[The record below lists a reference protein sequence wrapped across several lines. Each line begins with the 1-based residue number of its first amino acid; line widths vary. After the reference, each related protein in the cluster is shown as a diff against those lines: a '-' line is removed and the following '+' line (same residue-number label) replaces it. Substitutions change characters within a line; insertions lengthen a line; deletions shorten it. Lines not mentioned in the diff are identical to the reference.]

1 MREAG
6 AGRCGMRQNY
16 QTNVK
21 FSTLEDAKAIAKDYE
36 QSVFGKENGVSGNVK
51 KFQELRATHKR
62 HGQNSARFNAVLEGI
77 QQIERL
83 REERVSQEH
92 PEAYE
97 NLMVA
102 YADLCTACKE
112 YIDSSRFRFTS
123 VGRQRAEIVKEVY
136 ANAEKEVLMIQ
147 MRYFEMGSQFKGEGI
162 TLRQLFAGETLPQ
175 LIQNDAANFSL
186 NESEAGP
193 AAKAERYRLNM
204 SAAAFKNRV
213 AQEARVDARD
223 SSVIAIL
230 LEYYQRI
237 LSRMDTDPA
246 SEDLVPDIL
255 NRIRSLCAGNEK
267 SNVLAELSGEV
278 GRVLEQT
285 GVTSGESS
293 EGSVGQSFVSVGE
306 YAEGVDISAVEAEA
320 NADQFSDYPVIT
332 NSEAKSMAEQNRY
345 NQGEGYT
352 KLYGLAGDR
361 GYNHGYIQTS
371 NSFDINNYLRSQK
384 FGDVSYES
392 HESIGMLNEA
402 TKLNRLSHKARF
414 YRLLGAP
421 YLQYALGLE
430 NLADANGFAKGTVQ
444 AVNAMAGKVITDA
457 GFMCVGH
464 QVDMMFATAPVMLTL
479 LCDEGMPLMATANFG
494 EGEFIFPRNT
504 SYMII
509 GARKHEGGNKATP
522 NERTFIGISPNGT
535 RDKGVFRGLEIICK
549 VLNPEGIQ
557 NQDAQSVES
566 MAEFK
571 KKQDSYVGEWGQHGD
586 GVHREAYLKMARRDM
601 ETLTPEEKVAM
612 DAYTTDSGDINRR
625 LRSGEDI
632 SDVLQTNISH
642 IKAAMRKHPLPTD
655 ITTYRGVDDGM
666 LLFLLNTSPDIT
678 PEERNRF
685 IINGKINHDALS
697 DGEGY
702 KVFEGI
708 VFRDP
713 AFVSTSTNRFFAKRW
728 ANGLNHQA
736 ISAQL
741 KREAEGMPEGS
752 AEKNRLSKQAH
763 AERWNISDITGSHV
777 MNMHLKKGTRA
788 LFSDTMYTSGNGGRP
803 RGQDELTLDSGGSY
817 RITAVSMDTK
827 GQYVFEVEVL

>member
-1 MREAG
+1 MRKTA
-6 AGRCGMRQNY
+6 AGRYGMRQNY

-21 FSTLEDAKAIAKDYE
+21 FSTLADAKAIAKDYE
-36 QSVFGKENGVSGNVK
+36 QSVFGAQNGISGNVQK
-51 KFQELRATHKR
+51 YQELRATQKKY
-62 HGQNSARFNAVLEGI
+62 GKNSARFNAVLYGI
-77 QQIERL
+77 LQIENMRN
-83 REERVSQEH
+83 ERVSEEH

-97 NLMVA
+97 NLIVA

-112 YIDSSRFRFTS
+112 YIDHSKYRFTA
-123 VGRQRAEIVKEVY
+123 VGKQREEIVKEIY
-136 ANAEKEVLMIQ
+136 ANAEKEVLMVQ
-147 MRYFEMGSQFKGEGI
+147 MRYFEMGSRFKGEGI

-175 LIQNDAANFSL
+175 LIQDDAANFSL
-186 NESEAGP
+186 NESEMAP

-255 NRIRSLCAGNEK
+255 NRIRSLCTGNEK
-267 SNVLAELSGEV
+267 SNVLAELSAEV
-278 GRVLEQT
+278 DWVLHTT
-285 GVTSGESS
+285 GVTGKESS
-293 EGSVGQSFVSVGE
+293 EGSIGQSFVSVGE
-306 YAEGVDISAVEAEA
+306 YAAGVDISDVEAEA

-332 NSEAKSMAEQNRY
+332 NNEAKSMAEKNPY
-345 NQGEGYT
+345 NQGEGYKT
-352 KLYGLAGDR
+352 LYGLSGDK
-361 GYNHGYIQTS
+361 GYNHGYIQTG
-371 NSFDINNYLRSQK
+371 NSFDINRYLREQE
-384 FGDVSYES
+384 FTGVSYES
-392 HESIGMLNEA
+392 HATIGMLNEA
-402 TKLNRLSHKARF
+402 ANMNRLSHKARF
-414 YRLLGAP
+414 YRLLGAS

-444 AVNAMAGKVITDA
+444 AINAMAGKVVTDA

-464 QVDMMFATAPVMLTL
+464 QVDLMFGSNPVMLTL

-509 GARKHEGGNKATP
+509 GARKYEEGNKATP

-535 RDKGVFRGLEIICK
+535 RDKGVFHGLEIICK
-549 VLNPEGIQ
+549 VLNPEGIP

-571 KKQDSYVGEWGQHGD
+571 KKQNSYVGEWGQHGD

-601 ETLTPEEKVAM
+601 ATLTPEEKVAM
-612 DAYTTDSGDINRR
+612 DAYTTNSGDINRR
-625 LRSGEDI
+625 LRSGDDI
-632 SDVLQTNISH
+632 SDVLQANISH

-666 LLFLLNTSPDIT
+666 LLFLLNTSPGIT
-678 PEERNRF
+678 PEERNRY
-685 IINGKINHDALS
+685 IINGRINHDALS

-728 ANGLNHQA
+728 ANGLNHKA
-736 ISAQL
+736 ISKSLEQQA
-741 KREAEGMPEGS
+741 KGMAEGS
-752 AEKNRLSKQAH
+752 AEKKRLLRQAGS
-763 AERWNISDITGSHV
+763 EEWNVSDITGSHV
-777 MNMHLKKGTRA
+777 MNMHLKRGTRA
-788 LFSDTMYTSGNGGRP
+788 LFSDTMYTSGDGGRP
-803 RGQDELTLDSGGSY
+803 RGQDELTLDSGGNY

-827 GQYVFEVEVL
+827 GQYVFDVEVL

>member
-1 MREAG
+1 
-6 AGRCGMRQNY
+6 
-16 QTNVK
+16 
-21 FSTLEDAKAIAKDYE
+21 
-36 QSVFGKENGVSGNVK
+36 
-51 KFQELRATHKR
+51 
-62 HGQNSARFNAVLEGI
+62 
-77 QQIERL
+77 
-83 REERVSQEH
+83 
-92 PEAYE
+92 
-97 NLMVA
+97 
-102 YADLCTACKE
+102 
-112 YIDSSRFRFTS
+112 
-123 VGRQRAEIVKEVY
+123 
-136 ANAEKEVLMIQ
+136 
-147 MRYFEMGSQFKGEGI
+147 
-162 TLRQLFAGETLPQ
+162 
-175 LIQNDAANFSL
+175 
-186 NESEAGP
+186 
-193 AAKAERYRLNM
+193 
-204 SAAAFKNRV
+204 
-213 AQEARVDARD
+213 
-223 SSVIAIL
+223 
-230 LEYYQRI
+230 
-237 LSRMDTDPA
+237 
-246 SEDLVPDIL
+246 
-255 NRIRSLCAGNEK
+255 
-267 SNVLAELSGEV
+267 
-278 GRVLEQT
+278 
-285 GVTSGESS
+285 
-293 EGSVGQSFVSVGE
+293 
-306 YAEGVDISAVEAEA
+306 
-320 NADQFSDYPVIT
+320 
-332 NSEAKSMAEQNRY
+332 MAEQNRY

-392 HESIGMLNEA
+392 HESIAMLNEA

-557 NQDAQSVES
+557 NQDAQSIES
-566 MAEFK
+566 MTEFK
-571 KKQDSYVGEWGQHGD
+571 KKQDNYEVQRGSHGD
-586 GVHREAYLKMARRDM
+586 GIHRAAYLKMARRDM

-612 DAYTTDSGDINRR
+612 NAYTKDSKDINDR

-632 SDVLQTNISH
+632 SDALQTNISH

-666 LLFLLNTSPDIT
+666 LLFLLNSSPDIT
-678 PEERNRF
+678 PEDRSKY
-685 IINGKINHDALS
+685 IINGAINHEAMS

-728 ANGLNHQA
+728 ANGLNHKA
-736 ISAQL
+736 ISKKMLQ
-741 KREAEGMPEGS
+741 EAESLPES
-752 AEKNRLSKQAH
+752 DPQKH
-763 AERWNISDITGSHV
+763 ERMRAAWDREWVETDITGSHV
-777 MNMHLKKGTRA
+777 MNMHIKKGTRA
-788 LFSDTMYTSGNGGRP
+788 LFSDTMYTSALDGSP
-803 RGQDELTLDSGGSY
+803 RGQNELTLDSGGYY
-817 RITAVSMDTK
+817 RITEVRMDTK

>member
-1 MREAG
+1 
-6 AGRCGMRQNY
+6 MRQNY

-21 FSTLEDAKAIAKDYE
+21 FSTLADAKAIAKDYE
-36 QSVFGKENGVSGNVK
+36 QSVFGVQNGVSGNVQK
-51 KFQELRATHKR
+51 YQELRATQKK
-62 HGQNSARFNAVLEGI
+62 HGKNSARFNAVLYGI
-77 QQIERL
+77 MQIENMRN
-83 REERVSQEH
+83 ERVSEEH

-97 NLMVA
+97 NLIVA

-112 YIDSSRFRFTS
+112 YIDHSKYRFTD
-123 VGRQRAEIVKEVY
+123 VGKQREEIVKEIY
-136 ANAEKEVLMIQ
+136 ANAEKEVLMVQ

-175 LIQNDAANFSL
+175 LIQDDAANFSL
-186 NESEAGP
+186 NESEMAP

-255 NRIRSLCAGNEK
+255 NRIRSLCTGNEK
-267 SNVLAELSGEV
+267 SNVLAELSAEA
-278 GRVLEQT
+278 GRVLQTT
-285 GVTSGESS
+285 GVTSKESS
-293 EGSVGQSFVSVGE
+293 EGFIGQSFVSVGE
-306 YAEGVDISAVEAEA
+306 YAAGVDISDVEAEA

-332 NSEAKSMAEQNRY
+332 NSEAKSMAEKNQY
-345 NQGEGYT
+345 NQGEGYKT
-352 KLYGLAGDR
+352 LYGLSGDK
-361 GYNHGYIQTS
+361 GFDHGYIQTG
-371 NSFDINNYLRSQK
+371 NSFDINRYLREQE
-384 FGDVSYES
+384 FTGVSYES
-392 HESIGMLNEA
+392 HATIGMLNEA
-402 TKLNRLSHKARF
+402 TKMNRLSHKARF

-430 NLADANGFAKGTVQ
+430 NLADGNGFAKGTVQ
-444 AVNAMAGKVITDA
+444 AINAMAGKVITDA

-464 QVDMMFATAPVMLTL
+464 QVDMMFGSYPVMLTL

-509 GARKHEGGNKATP
+509 GARKHEGGDKATP
-522 NERTFIGISPNGT
+522 NERTFIGISPNGA
-535 RDKGVFRGLEIICK
+535 RDKGVFHGLEIICK

-566 MAEFK
+566 MVEFK
-571 KKQDSYVGEWGQHGD
+571 KKQNSYVGEWGQHGD

-601 ETLTPEEKVAM
+601 ATLTPEEKVAM
-612 DAYTTDSGDINRR
+612 DAYTTDSSKINQH
-625 LRSGEDI
+625 LRSGKGE
-632 SDVLQTNISH
+632 SAELQTNIAS
-642 IKAAMRKHPLPTD
+642 IKSAMRKHPLPTD

-666 LLFLLNTSPDIT
+666 LLFLLNTSPGIT

-736 ISAQL
+736 IAAQM
-741 KREAEGMPEGS
+741 KQKAEGMVKGS
-752 AEKNRLSKQAH
+752 DEQKRLSRQADI
-763 AERWNISDITGSHV
+763 EKWNISDITGSHV
-777 MNMHLKKGTRA
+777 MNMHIKKGTRA
-788 LFSDTMYTSGNGGRP
+788 LFSDTMYTSAIDGSP
-803 RGQDELTLDSGGSY
+803 RGQDELTLDSGGYY
-817 RITAVSMDTK
+817 RITAARMDTK
-827 GQYVFEVEVL
+827 GQYVFDVEVL

>member
-1 MREAG
+1 
-6 AGRCGMRQNY
+6 MRQNY
-16 QTNVK
+16 QTDVK

-36 QSVFGKENGVSGNVK
+36 QSVFGKENGVSGNVTN
-51 KFQELRATHKR
+51 FHRLRATYKL
-62 HGQNSARFNAVLEGI
+62 GKNSARFTAVLDGI
-77 QQIERL
+77 RQIDAL
-83 REERVSQEH
+83 MEERVSQEH
-92 PEAYE
+92 PEVYE
-97 NLMVA
+97 SLIVA
-102 YADLCTACKE
+102 YADLCAACKE
-112 YIDSSRFRFTS
+112 YIDYSKYRFTIS
-123 VGRQRAEIVKEVY
+123 GRQRAEIVKEIYVT
-136 ANAEKEVLMIQ
+136 AEKEVLMIQ
-147 MRYFEMGSQFKGEGI
+147 MRYFDMDSQFKGEGI
-162 TLRQLFAGETLPQ
+162 TIRQLLAGETLPQ
-175 LIQNDAANFSL
+175 LIQNDAADFSL
-186 NESEAGP
+186 GESDATP
-193 AAKAERYRLNM
+193 AASAEKYRLNM
-204 SAAAFKNRV
+204 STAVFKNRI
-213 AQEARVDARD
+213 AREARVDARD

-230 LEYYQRI
+230 VEYYQRI
-237 LSRMDTDPA
+237 LSRMDTDPS
-246 SEDLVPDIL
+246 SENLLPDIL
-255 NRIRSLCAGNEK
+255 QRIRSLCAGNEK
-267 SNVLAELSGEV
+267 SKVLAEMSADA

-293 EGSVGQSFVSVGE
+293 KGKSGQAFVHVQSFE
-306 YAEGVDISAVEAEA
+306 ENADLSAVEAEV

-332 NSEAKSMAEQNRY
+332 NSEAKRMAEENPY
-345 NQGEGYT
+345 NHGEGYET
-352 KLYGLAGDR
+352 LYGLAGKK
-361 GYNHGYIQTS
+361 GAQYGYIQTS
-371 NSFDINNYLRSQK
+371 NSSTINEYLREQK
-384 FGDVSYES
+384 FRGVEYKS
-392 HESIGMLNEA
+392 HATIGMLNEA
-402 TKLNRLSHKARF
+402 TKMNRLPHKARF
-414 YRLLGAP
+414 YRLLGVP
-421 YLQYALGLE
+421 YLEYALGLGDYTKSS
-430 NLADANGFAKGTVQ
+430 NYDKGVVQ
-444 AVNAMAGKVITDA
+444 AINAMAGKVITDA

-464 QVDMMFATAPVMLTL
+464 QMDLQFGSMPVMLTL
-479 LCDEGMPLMATANFG
+479 LCDEGMPLMATANFR

-504 SYMII
+504 SYMVI
-509 GARKHEGGNKATP
+509 GARKREDGDRPNTILGVEPDNSKA
-522 NERTFIGISPNGT
+522 
-535 RDKGVFRGLEIICK
+535 KGYYQGLEIICK
-549 VLNPEGIQ
+549 VLNPEGIR

-566 MAEFK
+566 MTAFK

-612 DAYTTDSGDINRR
+612 NAYTTNSSEINQH
-625 LRSGEDI
+625 LRSGDGESAD
-632 SDVLQTNISH
+632 LQPNIAS

-736 ISAQL
+736 ISKQL
-741 KREAEGMPEGS
+741 EQEAKGMPEGS

-803 RGQDELTLDSGGSY
+803 RGQDELTLDSGGTY
-817 RITAVSMDTK
+817 RITGVRMDTK